1 MSVFE
6 ENLSEQF
13 SSMAKNKKSRDIGET
28 VWMTPYFFPC
38 KMLVQI
44 IFTR

>member
-1 MSVFE
+1 
-6 ENLSEQF
+6 
-13 SSMAKNKKSRDIGET
+13 MAENKKSSDIGET
-28 VWMTPYFFPC
+28 VWTTPYFFPR